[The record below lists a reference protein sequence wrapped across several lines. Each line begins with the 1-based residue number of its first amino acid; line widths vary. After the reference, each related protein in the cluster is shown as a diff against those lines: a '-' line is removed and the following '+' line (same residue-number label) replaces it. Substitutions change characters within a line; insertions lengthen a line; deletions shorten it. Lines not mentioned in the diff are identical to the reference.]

1 MNSPELVSRSPG
13 ETQGIGEVIGK
24 AALPGDVLLLEG
36 KLGAGKTCLTQGI
49 ARGLDIDEY
58 VLSPTF
64 VIMREFYGRLPLY
77 HIDLYRLDNIDETM
91 DLGLDEYLYGTGI
104 CIVEW
109 AEKAL
114 SILPPKHLMIRID
127 YLSDTERTF
136 RFEPRGDRAQ
146 ALTRLVLELCPDN
159 RRIDKPE

>member
-36 KLGAGKTCLTQGI
+36 KLGAGKTCLTQGL

-77 HIDLYRLDNIDETM
+77 HIDLYRLDDIDETM

-104 CIVEW
+104 CVVEW

-114 SILPPKHLMIRID
+114 SILPRKHLMIRID
-127 YLSDTERTF
+127 YLSDTERVL
-136 RFEPRGDRAQ
+136 RIEPCGQRYS
-146 ALTRLVLELCPDN
+146 ELAEQIIQN
-159 RRIDKPE
+159 HRRIE